1 MESKQCVCV
10 CNYKSAVKYLTK
22 KDGVRMLSAFKSVAV
37 NINYNRKKIII
48 DNLVSKLYYRASF
61 CILLVSTILVCSRQ
75 YIGEHIRCLADARLP
90 VHVINTYCFFT
101 TTFTVVKHLN
111 ESAVR
116 SEVVPHL
123 GVGPY
128 VESDDAIKRHAYYQW
143 VPFMLFLQALMFYAP
158 HYYWKNREGGRM
170 KALVNG
176 LEHAYL
182 SLSTK
187 DIKLGSGITI
197 LSRKKARQKI
207 MLIRNVF
214 VKRKYINKSWTR
226 DFVFSELLSVV
237 ILGVQI
243 YITDVFLG
251 GAFLTL
257 GPAVLKTEDSSE
269 ASPLDLV
276 FPKVTKCTFR
286 KYGPSGSLQLHD
298 ALCVMALNIV
308 NEKIYIFL
316 WFWFAILCV
325 ATLAAVLWR
334 VVTVILHARCLL
346 FNRIVFGFANPQVL
360 DLWSVI
366 TVTKEYHFCDW
377 LFLYYLAKNLDGFV
391 FRELLL
397 SVAVEM
403 SDVPRENYHYASDDD
418 DE

>member
-1 MESKQCVCV
+1 MCI
-10 CNYKSAVKYLTK
+10 YKSAAKYITK
-22 KDGVRMLSAFKSVAV
+22 QDGVRMLSAFKSVAIYV
-37 NINYNRKKIII
+37 HYSRKKTVI
-48 DNLVSKLYYRASF
+48 DNFVSKLYYRASF
-61 CILLVSTILVCSRQ
+61 GILLVSTILVCSRQ
-75 YIGEHIRCLADARLP
+75 YIGEHIRCIADARLP
-90 VHVINTYCFFT
+90 VHVINTYCFFS

-116 SEVVPHL
+116 NEVVPHL

-128 VESDDAIKRHAYYQW
+128 VESDDIIRHAYYQW
-143 VPFMLFLQALMFYAP
+143 VPFMLFLQALMFYVP
-158 HYYWKNREGGRM
+158 HYYWKNQEGGRM
-170 KALVNG
+170 KALVSG

-182 SLSTK
+182 SLTTE
-187 DIKLGSGITI
+187 DIKLGNGITI

-226 DFVFSELLSVV
+226 DFVFSELLSAV
-237 ILGVQI
+237 ILGIQI

-257 GPAVLKTEDSSE
+257 GPDVFKAGFSSVV
-269 ASPLDLV
+269 SPLDLV
-276 FPKVTKCTFR
+276 FPKMTKCTFR
-286 KYGPSGSLQLHD
+286 KYGPSGSLQVHD

-308 NEKIYIFL
+308 NEKIYVFL
-316 WFWFAILCV
+316 WFWFAVLCF

-334 VVTVILHARCLL
+334 VLTVILHARFHL
-346 FNRIVFGFANPQVL
+346 FNRVVFGFANPQVL

-366 TVTKEYHFCDW
+366 TVTKEHHFCDW

-397 SVAVEM
+397 SAAVEM
-403 SDVPRENYHYASDDD
+403 SDVPRQNYRYASDDD
-418 DE
+418 DEEEER

>member
-1 MESKQCVCV
+1 
-10 CNYKSAVKYLTK
+10 
-22 KDGVRMLSAFKSVAV
+22 MLSAFRSVA
-37 NINYNRKKIII
+37 INVHYGRKKTII
-48 DNLVSKLYYRASF
+48 DNFVSKLYYRASF
-61 CILLVSTILVCSRQ
+61 GILLVATILVCSRQ
-75 YIGEHIRCLADARLP
+75 YVGEHIRCIADRGLP
-90 VHVINTYCFFT
+90 INAINTYCFFA

-116 SEVVPHL
+116 NEVVPHL

-128 VESDDAIKRHAYYQW
+128 VEGDDAVKRHAYYQW

-158 HYYWKNREGGRM
+158 HYYWRNREGGRM
-170 KALVNG
+170 KELVNG

-182 SLSTK
+182 SLTTE
-187 DIKLGSGITI
+187 DIKLGCGTTV

-207 MLIRNVF
+207 MQIRNVF
-214 VKRKYINKSWTR
+214 INRKYINKSWTR
-226 DFVFSELLSVV
+226 DFVFAELLSVV
-237 ILGVQI
+237 ILGFQI
-243 YITDVFLG
+243 CITDVFLG
-251 GAFLTL
+251 GAFMSL
-257 GPAVLKTEDSSE
+257 GPDVLQTDGSSE
-269 ASPLDLV
+269 PSPLDLV

-298 ALCVMALNIV
+298 ALCVLALNIV
-308 NEKIYIFL
+308 NEKIYVFL

-334 VVTVILHARCLL
+334 VLTVILHARCLL
-346 FNRIVFGFANPQVL
+346 FNRTVFGFANPQVL

-366 TVTKEYHFCDW
+366 TVTKECHFCDW

-397 SVAVEM
+397 SAAVEM
-403 SDVPRENYHYASDDD
+403 SDVPPENYHYASDDD
-418 DE
+418 DEEDER